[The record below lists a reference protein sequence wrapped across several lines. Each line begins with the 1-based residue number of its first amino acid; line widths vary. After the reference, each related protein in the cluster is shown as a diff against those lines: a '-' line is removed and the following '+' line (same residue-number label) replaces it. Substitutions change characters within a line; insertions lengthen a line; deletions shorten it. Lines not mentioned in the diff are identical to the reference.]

1 MEGYDIGFSH
11 RARTRFFDYGSEGF
25 RVRLLK
31 GAPRD
36 FTEGGDDAQERT
48 LVCKPI
54 PRAIAREDFE
64 KTMQVGRIIIR
75 SGGGGWRGRPG
86 SMFPVCR
93 NFCGMKNEEQA

>member
-1 MEGYDIGFSH
+1 
-11 RARTRFFDYGSEGF
+11 
-25 RVRLLK
+25 
-31 GAPRD
+31 
-36 FTEGGDDAQERT
+36 